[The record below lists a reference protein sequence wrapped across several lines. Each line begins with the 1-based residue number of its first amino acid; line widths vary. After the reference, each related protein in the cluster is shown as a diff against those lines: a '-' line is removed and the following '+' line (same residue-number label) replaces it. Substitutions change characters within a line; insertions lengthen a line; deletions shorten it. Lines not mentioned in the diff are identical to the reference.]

1 MHSSAN
7 RDLSPYLAGAD
18 LYYRLRSVISLG
30 VRFLEF
36 GSKWVEAFL
45 SYFGFNLWFG
55 CRESGV
61 LIGLLFCY
69 IFFLGVWLLRK
80 RREDEK
86 MILFLLFFM
95 SLVLF
100 WLLRKWRF
108 PFGCWEHG
116 GKDEKMVFFSSKF
129 MFLCCLL
136 RKLRKFCER
145 VIFFNLFHIMT
156 DSSPQFSFS
165 FYSYASFYQVGIVR
179 GFWTYPMDGQFSV
192 VLPNVSFLRKI

>member
-1 MHSSAN
+1 MLGFWNSVQSGW
-7 RDLSPYLAGAD
+7 RLSW
-18 LYYRLRSVISLG
+18 VISVSISDLG
-30 VRFLEF
+30 AE
-36 GSKWVEAFL
+36 KVE
-45 SYFGFNLWFG
+45 
-55 CRESGV
+55 
-61 LIGLLFCY
+61 
-69 IFFLGVWLLRK
+69 
-80 RREDEK
+80 
-86 MILFLLFFM
+86 
-95 SLVLF
+95 F
-100 WLLRKWRF
+100 WLGYCFVIFSSWV
-108 PFGCWEHG
+108 FGCWEKG
-116 GKDEKMVFFSSKF
+116 GRMRKWFCFFYFSCLLCCFDCWGSGDFHLAAGNMEGRMRKWCFFSSKF

>member
-100 WLLRKWRF
+100 WLLRQWRF

-116 GKDEKMVFFSSKF
+116 GKDEKMVFFFFKIHVF
-129 MFLCCLL
+129 VLFAEKVEEILWKGYLLQLIPYYDRFKPPIFFLFLFLC
-136 RKLRKFCER
+136 
-145 VIFFNLFHIMT
+145 FFL
-156 DSSPQFSFS
+156 SS
-165 FYSYASFYQVGIVR
+165 
-179 GFWTYPMDGQFSV
+179 W
-192 VLPNVSFLRKI
+192 NC